1 MNDKEQRKVDLVNLD
16 NTGKILTAESKIIKH
31 FIDNKKPVLDKKGQ
45 DITGRGHAMMLYGS
59 FMTVLKYLEDRTKD
73 LENKIKEDK

>member
-31 FIDNKKPVLDKKGQ
+31 FIDNKKPVLDKNGK
-45 DITGRGHAMMLYGS
+45 DITGRDHAMNLYGA
-59 FMTVLKYLEDRTKD
+59 FMTVITYLNQRVED
-73 LENKIKEDK
+73 LEKKTKEE